1 VNKADDQIE
10 IDLLVDLS
18 QRQRSIYKALR
29 QRVSVSDLIAQANN
43 LTDSGTKNLMNLVM
57 QFRKVCNHPDL
68 FERADVVSPFLFGT
82 FSNSGNLARQGD
94 QLYCPDSAANA
105 INVELPRIVWEEG
118 VNRPGEKVNVGSDTH
133 VLSNLMSIWK
143 EGWVNDEL
151 KNGGHG
157 YGFVKMMGSSPG
169 EVVRKARAHPLVSL
183 LEDAAGENDLV
194 HEGPYKRYV
203 IHLDFY

>member
-1 VNKADDQIE
+1 M
-10 IDLLVDLS
+10 DLS

-94 QLYCPDSAANA
+94 QLYCPDSASNA
-105 INVELPRIVWEEG
+105 ISIDLPRIVWEEAI
-118 VNRPGEKVNVGSDTH
+118 NRPGEKVSVGSDTH

-143 EGWVNDEL
+143 EGWVNDSL
-151 KNGGHG
+151 KQGE
-157 YGFVKMMGSSPG
+157 YGFVKMMDSSPG

-183 LEDAAGENDLV
+183 LEDADGERNTV
-194 HEGPYKRYV
+194 QEGPYKRYV
-203 IHLDFY
+203 TLPFRPRGRGKC

>member
-1 VNKADDQIE
+1 LREKATDFQIE

-68 FERADVVSPFLFGT
+68 FERADVISPFLFGT

-94 QLYCPDSAANA
+94 QLYCPDSASNA
-105 INVELPRIVWEEG
+105 IKVDLPRIVWEEG
-118 VNRPGEKVNVGSDTH
+118 VNRPGERVNVGSDTH
-133 VLSNLMSIWK
+133 VLGNLMSIWK
-143 EGWVNDEL
+143 EGWVNDQL
-151 KNGGHG
+151 KNEGD
-157 YGFVKMMGSSPG
+157 YGFVRIMDSSPG
-169 EVVRKARAHPLVSL
+169 EVVRKARSHPLVSL
-183 LEDAAGENDLV
+183 LEDAEGERNV
-194 HEGPYKRYV
+194 VQEGPYQR
-203 IHLDFY
+203 